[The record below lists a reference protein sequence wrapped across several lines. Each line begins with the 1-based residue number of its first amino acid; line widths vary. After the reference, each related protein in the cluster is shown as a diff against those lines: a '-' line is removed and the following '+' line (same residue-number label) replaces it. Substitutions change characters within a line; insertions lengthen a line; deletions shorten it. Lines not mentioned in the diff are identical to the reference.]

1 MKRLSASAS
10 AETNASRERCFAL
23 VCAIEHY
30 PSWYPD
36 TVTAAEVTER
46 DNDGLPTHARVNLHV
61 AQGVL
66 VRDFKLDVA
75 VQTRTLESVEMA
87 RVPHR
92 PDDREEFA
100 VGWEL
105 AGDGPTRIQV
115 QMRANLSIPGF
126 LPVGGIAESV
136 ANGFLNAALKAL
148 R

>member
-1 MKRLSASAS
+1 MKQLSASAS
-10 AETNASRERCFAL
+10 AQTSASRERCFAL
-23 VCAIEHY
+23 VCGIESY

-36 TVTAAEVTER
+36 AVTAAEVTER
-46 DNDGLPTHARVNLHV
+46 DSDGLPTHASVNLHV
-61 AQGVL
+61 AHGVL

-75 VQTRTLESVEMA
+75 VETRRLESVEMA

-100 VGWEL
+100 VGWAL
-105 AGDGPTRIQV
+105 TGDGPTQIHVR
-115 QMRANLSIPGF
+115 MRANLSIPGF

-136 ANGFLNAALKAL
+136 ANGFLNAALNAL